1 MSRNVIETV
10 MGALVLVVAALFL
23 FFAYRTSQVH
33 ASRGYELTARFE
45 RVDGIR
51 EGGDV
56 RLSGIKVG
64 SILSEQLDPKT
75 FEAVIK
81 ISIDP
86 SIHLPKDT
94 EAQIASAG
102 LLGDK
107 FLALRPGVE
116 DETIPPGGQIIRTNA
131 GFSLESLI
139 GQYIFSSQQQ
149 QGQQPGQQQQK
160 PAGGDAK

>member
-23 FFAYRTSQVH
+23 FFAYHTSQIH
-33 ASRGYELTARFE
+33 SSRGYELTARFE
-45 RVDGIR
+45 RIDGIR

-75 FEAVIK
+75 FEAVIR

-86 SIHLPKDT
+86 SIKLPKDT

-107 FLALRPGVE
+107 FLSIRPGVE
-116 DETIPPGGQIIRTNA
+116 DETIPPGGQIVRTNP

-149 QGQQPGQQQQK
+149 QGQQQPKPGN
-160 PAGGDAK
+160 GDAK

>member
-23 FFAYRTSQVH
+23 FFAYRTSQIH
-33 ASRGYELTARFE
+33 ASRGYEVTARFE
-45 RVDGIR
+45 RIDGIR

-64 SILSEQLDPKT
+64 SILSESLDPKT
-75 FEAVIK
+75 FEAVVRISLDPAIK
-81 ISIDP
+81 
-86 SIHLPKDT
+86 LPKDS
-94 EAQIASAG
+94 EAVVASAG

-107 FLALRPGVE
+107 FLSIRPGVE
-116 DETIPPGGQIIRTNA
+116 EETIPAGGSIVRTNP

-139 GQYIFSSQQQ
+139 GQYMFSSQQQ
-149 QGQQPGQQQQK
+149 QQQQGQQK
-160 PAGGDAK
+160 PPGGETK